1 MTRYATI
8 ITGDDGLEVVSAI
21 GEFEGAAPRARLG
34 RVEEVA
40 AGVLIGMVREAAGG
54 FRLPQAGI
62 DSRAVGL
69 VMARLKARANA
80 AKPSSAA
87 KPAGRP
93 KRGKRARKKVTRSKK
108 RANQA
113 KSAPKAGTTASAS
126 GAQPNAMVPANG

>member
-34 RVEEVA
+34 RVEAVA
-40 AGVLIGMVREAAGG
+40 PGMVRDAVGG
-54 FRLPQAGI
+54 FCFPQAGI

-80 AKPSSAA
+80 AKPASAA
-87 KPAGRP
+87 KPSTARQKAA
-93 KRGKRARKKVTRSKK
+93 KRTRKKSARSRKPAR
-108 RANQA
+108 RAKQA
-113 KSAPKAGTTASAS
+113 LPEAAAGDT
-126 GAQPNAMVPANG
+126 NAVVQIHD